1 MLLRDRLTKKSG
13 DYCRDECGQDKSC
26 QRLDHA
32 RRHNDLSLRCK
43 DALRYERLRD
53 YENTGFLPEE
63 VMELSTKEAYL
74 KMAEEYDAEAEKW
87 ERNVERLKAHARV
100 RSGMEE
106 ALAISR
112 AMDIRDEMRTNARAM
127 RRRAEKLGERVEK

>member
-1 MLLRDRLTKKSG
+1 
-13 DYCRDECGQDKSC
+13 
-26 QRLDHA
+26 
-32 RRHNDLSLRCK
+32 
-43 DALRYERLRD
+43 
-53 YENTGFLPEE
+53 
-63 VMELSTKEAYL
+63 MELSTKEAYL

-106 ALAISR
+106 ALEISR

-127 RRRAEKLGERVEK
+127 RRRAEKLGEGVEK